1 LLHTEENKFL
11 SMADSSKIL
20 KRPKN
25 VINQCRVNTFR
36 KYMEKNS
43 GHYIQAGVVT
53 LFCY

>member
-1 LLHTEENKFL
+1 
-11 SMADSSKIL
+11 MADSSKIL

-25 VINQCRVNTFR
+25 VINQCRVNTFW

-53 LFCY
+53 LLSVIIPVVFSLK